1 MEKHKRNGFIFLYYC
16 IILISTAKSF
26 KIKIEVN
33 FLYAFGPG
41 LGDSMQGLG
50 FRQGLG
56 LGLRTLIVK
65 ENHYF
70 CLPYI
75 QMFIS
80 APTDFGYIVYPN
92 ARGIPTFIDSS
103 ILIWLHSEEIS

>member
-1 MEKHKRNGFIFLYYC
+1 MVR
-16 IILISTAKSF
+16 A
-26 KIKIEVN
+26 
-33 FLYAFGPG
+33 G
-41 LGDSMQGLG
+41 LGHKVG
-50 FRQGLG
+50 FG

-80 APTDFGYIVYPN
+80 APTDFGYIVYPYV
-92 ARGIPTFIDSS
+92 RGIPTLIDSS
-103 ILIWLHSEEIS
+103 ILIWLHSKEIS

>member
-1 MEKHKRNGFIFLYYC
+1 M
-16 IILISTAKSF
+16 
-26 KIKIEVN
+26 N

-41 LGDSMQGLG
+41 LGDSMQGVRLPG
-50 FRQGLG
+50 GVRV
-56 LGLRTLIVK
+56 RTLIVK

-80 APTDFGYIVYPN
+80 APTDFGYIVYPYV
-92 ARGIPTFIDSS
+92 RGIPTLIDSS
-103 ILIWLHSEEIS
+103 ILIWLHSKEIS